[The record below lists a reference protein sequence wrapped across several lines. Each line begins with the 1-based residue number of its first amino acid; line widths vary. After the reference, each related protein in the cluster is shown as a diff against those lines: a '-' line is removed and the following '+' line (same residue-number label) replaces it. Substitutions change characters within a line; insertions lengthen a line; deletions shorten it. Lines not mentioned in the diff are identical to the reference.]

1 MIIIDSRSRLDQCTV
16 GEAEPGADSCLSAVF
31 GCSRAPA
38 VLNQM
43 DAGEAA
49 VKRLGLTVAEEEKS
63 GGLDEEEEEEEDEED
78 EEGERSE
85 SEPDDAEVS
94 TMPGMAEA
102 ANIAINESLPNT
114 DDGEA
119 APFAGRFNIHKC
131 PVNINCASALSNTLT
146 PSRKTNKKHTSGF
159 VQQTSTAY
167 RRSHEAVL
175 LAYHVY

>member
-1 MIIIDSRSRLDQCTV
+1 MRVVCSFVIIIDSRSRLEQCTV
-16 GEAEPGADSCLSAVF
+16 SEAEPGADLCLSAVF

-63 GGLDEEEEEEEDEED
+63 GGLDEEEEEEEEEDEEE

-85 SEPDDAEVS
+85 SEPDDAEVN

-102 ANIAINESLPNT
+102 ANIAITESLPNT

-131 PVNINCASALSNTLT
+131 PVNSNCASGLSNTLT
-146 PSRKTNKKHTSGF
+146 ENRNTNKTHQWLCS
-159 VQQTSTAY
+159 AN
-167 RRSHEAVL
+167 
-175 LAYHVY
+175 